1 MGFQGWFIRGSY
13 DHDPGMIYNAS
24 GDLIFLVRTDG
35 HVPRGPCGPE
45 KLELILTHYC
55 QQAWVDRN
63 FKKDERSEIVIFQSD
78 NVLTPHA
85 LKEVIQEN
93 INLQT
98 NLLSSDAASA

>member
-1 MGFQGWFIRGSY
+1 M
-13 DHDPGMIYNAS
+13 
-24 GDLIFLVRTDG
+24 
-35 HVPRGPCGPE
+35 
-45 KLELILTHYC
+45 
-55 QQAWVDRN
+55 DRN
-63 FKKDERSEIVIFQSD
+63 FKKDERSEVVIFQSD